1 MTPSREDLARTL
13 ARSIASSSSA
23 PLPIWATTA
32 FWEDAAVEGVLPLIA
47 AAVGACGWE
56 GVPDDVRADALRRTH
71 EEAARAE
78 LSGRDLRRVLAAF
91 NRQSIPALVLKGTAL
106 GYTHYGGLANRPRL
120 DVDLL
125 IRRDDIGRVHEIFRS
140 LEAEYVPHVTG
151 RFVMSQFHYVTTD
164 RAGCRHAYDVHWRI
178 VNGHRFAGALSF
190 DEMFAD
196 AAAPEAL
203 GAVRGRVPSPIH
215 ALLLA
220 CIHRAAHH
228 AARGPLVWLYDLH
241 LLTERLDARERQ
253 AVLEIAAGR
262 GLAGIAAHSLAEA
275 GTTFGGGAVAAL
287 AAELRDRGGDRAGV
301 HRFLESRG
309 SRARALLD
317 DLTVLDG
324 WRSRAALVR
333 EVLFPPAAYMRH
345 AYAPGSAAPLGLLY
359 LRRAVRGAAGFLG
372 VRQRGRQCF

>member
-1 MTPSREDLARTL
+1 M
-13 ARSIASSSSA
+13 
-23 PLPIWATTA
+23 
-32 FWEDAAVEGVLPLIA
+32 LPLIA
-47 AAVGACGWE
+47 AAVGAHGWE
-56 GVPDDVRADALRRTH
+56 GVPEDVRADALRCTH

-78 LSGRDLRRVLAAF
+78 LSHLDLCRVLAAF
-91 NRQSIPALVLKGTAL
+91 DGQSIPALVLKGTAL

-125 IRRDDIGRVHEIFRS
+125 IRGGDIGRAHEIFRS

-164 RAGCRHAYDVHWRI
+164 RAGCSHAYDVHWRI

-196 AAAPEAL
+196 AAAPDAL
-203 GAVRGRVPSPIH
+203 AAVRGRVPSPVH

-220 CIHRAAHH
+220 CVHRAAHH
-228 AARGPLVWLYDLH
+228 AARGPLIWLYDLH
-241 LLTERLDARERQ
+241 LLAERFDAKERQ
-253 AVLEIAAGR
+253 AFLEIAVGR

-275 GTTFGGGAVAAL
+275 GTTFGGGAAAAL
-287 AAELRDRGGDRAGV
+287 AVDLQERGGDRAGV
-301 HRFLESRG
+301 HRFLTSRR

-317 DLTVLDG
+317 DLAVLAG
-324 WRSRAALVR
+324 WRSRIALVQ

-345 AYAPGSAAPLGLLY
+345 AYAPDSAAPLGLLY
-359 LRRAVRGAAGFLG
+359 LRRAVRGAAGFMRA
-372 VRQRGRQCF
+372 RQP